1 MHSSATYIQ
10 KLRSLDYLFRIS
22 LVQSRTLNILIV
34 CIKRFLPSMRT
45 LLTAWYSGFMLEES
59 HMNSNGQKISA
70 AFQIN

>member
-59 HMNSNGQKISA
+59 HMNSMVERLVPR
-70 AFQIN
+70 FR